1 MVSFQFAIS
10 LLSLVGTFFLIQPLC
25 FWFTGPKRAT
35 SSNSSKTLSSTASL
49 TTQKTKPIT
58 CLISLISS
66 QFTQSASAPLSLW
79 LVSLRE
85 SSTRQSSPTRNS
97 YPTSTRL
104 SPAQLNTFSSSW
116 AFMCISC
123 NKRAVFVCLCS
134 WTQKRPCSP
143 HATLVLDRQVSVS
156 HIICID
162 SIGQRQVCF
171 LHDWNNY
178 DSGSV
183 FYHDWQHFWL
193 LSTFMVL
200 IHISLFIFVHTQHLN
215 LPFDCDKRFLKQIFH
230 FQKVFLWG
238 ND

>member
-1 MVSFQFAIS
+1 
-10 LLSLVGTFFLIQPLC
+10 
-25 FWFTGPKRAT
+25 
-35 SSNSSKTLSSTASL
+35 
-49 TTQKTKPIT
+49 
-58 CLISLISS
+58 
-66 QFTQSASAPLSLW
+66 
-79 LVSLRE
+79 
-85 SSTRQSSPTRNS
+85 
-97 YPTSTRL
+97 
-104 SPAQLNTFSSSW
+104 
-116 AFMCISC
+116 MCISC

-230 FQKVFLWG
+230 FQKVFL
-238 ND
+238 